1 MNMNQSPPPNHG
13 LLRAFYRSAAIL
25 CFDYAYLQ
33 PHPQVLTQV
42 PFQCLAGE
50 SRAVNIKAADGL
62 FSVFFLLCFVKKEIQ
77 PRERFSVLTA
87 VQLSRGCSSYLANH
101 KTASYASK
109 ERLGR
114 EGQASRQPFPI
125 LSLFIYLSLFFVC
138 SCVKIL

>member
-1 MNMNQSPPPNHG
+1 MNMNQSPPPSHG

-33 PHPQVLTQV
+33 PHRQVLTQV

-87 VQLSRGCSSYLANH
+87 VQLSRGCNSYLANRQLR
-101 KTASYASK
+101 KQGKA
-109 ERLGR
+109 G
-114 EGQASRQPFPI
+114 EGETSQPVAFPYI
-125 LSLFIYLSLFFVC
+125 VVVHLSFIVFCLFMC
-138 SCVKIL
+138 

>member
-1 MNMNQSPPPNHG
+1 MNMNQSPPPSHG

-87 VQLSRGCSSYLANH
+87 VQLSRGCNSYLANH
-101 KTASYASK
+101 
-109 ERLGR
+109 
-114 EGQASRQPFPI
+114 SRQLRKQGKAGEGGTSQPVAFPYI
-125 LSLFIYLSLFFVC
+125 VVVHLSFIVFCLFMC
-138 SCVKIL
+138 